1 MDGGLMRDVDY
12 DILIVGAGMAGAS
25 LACALDGAG
34 YRIALIEASSTDHV
48 APPGYDERVLAL
60 AYGSQR
66 IFRQLGVWDA
76 LAAHATPIEHIHVS
90 DRGRFGF
97 TRLHAADEG
106 VPAMG
111 YVTAARAIGEALLP
125 RLSGIA
131 GLEVLRPAT
140 VVELAADQDDVEVG
154 LITAQGRQRLRT
166 RLLVAADGV
175 HSAVRELSGIGAD
188 EHDYAHTAIIANL
201 TPDQAHAN
209 IAFERFTESGP
220 LALLP
225 MSEGRMSLVYTV
237 HSDAAQAHLALDD
250 AAFLGKVQER
260 FGYRLGRL
268 KRIGQRSAYPLVMT
282 RAQAQIAAR
291 TVLIGNAAHTLHPIG
306 GQGFNLGLRD
316 VATLAAMLR
325 APETSDPGAAD
336 LLADYA
342 KHRAGDHKAIIRAT
356 DALAKVFSNRLPLI
370 TQTRDLGMIA
380 VDLLPGPRHL
390 LARHAM
396 GLAARV
402 PTLEIR

>member
-1 MDGGLMRDVDY
+1 MRDIDY

-34 YRIALIEASSTDHV
+34 YRIALLEASSTDHA

-76 LAAHATPIEHIHVS
+76 LAEHATPIEHIHVS

-97 TRLHAADEG
+97 TRLHAVDEG

-111 YVTAARAIGEALLP
+111 YVTPARAIGEALLP
-125 RLSGIA
+125 RLPGIA

-140 VVELAADQDDVEVG
+140 VVALAANRDGVEVG
-154 LITAQGRQRLRT
+154 LITGQGRQRLRA

-175 HSAVRELSGIGAD
+175 RSAVRELSGIGAD
-188 EHDYAHTAIIANL
+188 EHDYSHTAIIANL
-201 TPDQAHAN
+201 TPAQGHGNVAY
-209 IAFERFTESGP
+209 ERFTETGP

-225 MSEGRMSLVYTV
+225 MTEGRMSLVYTV
-237 HSDAAQAHLALDD
+237 HSDEADAHLGLDD
-250 AAFLGKVQER
+250 AAFLCKVQER

-268 KRIGQRSAYPLVMT
+268 QRIGQRSAYPLVMT
-282 RAQAQIAAR
+282 RAQTQIAAR

-325 APETSDPGAAD
+325 APETHDPGAGA
-336 LLADYA
+336 LLAEYA
-342 KHRAGDHKAIIRAT
+342 KRRAGDHSAIIRAT
-356 DALAKVFSNRLPLI
+356 DALAKVFSNRLPVLS
-370 TQTRDLGMIA
+370 QTRDLGMIA
-380 VDLLPGPRHL
+380 VDLLSGPRHL

-402 PTLEIR
+402 PTLEPR